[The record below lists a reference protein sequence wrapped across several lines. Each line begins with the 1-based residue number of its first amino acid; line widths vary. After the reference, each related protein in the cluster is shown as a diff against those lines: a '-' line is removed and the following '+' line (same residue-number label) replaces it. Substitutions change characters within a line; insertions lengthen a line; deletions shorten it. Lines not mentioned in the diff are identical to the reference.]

1 MKTAL
6 RLIKYVMTEK
16 LLIFSGLFLTALI
29 GLTEVF
35 TGAALKL
42 LTDSVKNIGE
52 FFEAGNKD
60 LIEIPLKLKVP
71 MLFFK
76 KKLSILN
83 TVLSGEDEI
92 LQGMIVI
99 ALIFTAVYLVQVL
112 SDYFRDV
119 FLGTANQRIMKK
131 IKKEIFSK
139 VINMPEYLIKNEKAG
154 DLMSRVTY
162 DAMVLSNLMDIFVE
176 LVRSMVYMLIFVP
189 LMFFI
194 NWKIAFFT
202 AIFFPLTFYFIKLL
216 SKRVRKSS
224 RMVTDSTA
232 EYTAFI
238 EENIKDI
245 GMIKKEGTE
254 KTQIEQFDLLVEN
267 NYNDNVRLII
277 AKSILKPSNEF
288 MGIFGL
294 SIASVFFSYLI
305 VRHNFNAG
313 NAVLFLYMMKTSYKP
328 FKKVAQ
334 ASGELFNSIVCAGK
348 IFDLL
353 DRR

>member
-1 MKTAL
+1 
-6 RLIKYVMTEK
+6 
-16 LLIFSGLFLTALI
+16 
-29 GLTEVF
+29 
-35 TGAALKL
+35 
-42 LTDSVKNIGE
+42 
-52 FFEAGNKD
+52 
-60 LIEIPLKLKVP
+60 IEIPLKLKVP

-99 ALIFTAVYLVQVL
+99 ALIFTAVYLIQVL

>member
-1 MKTAL
+1 
-6 RLIKYVMTEK
+6 
-16 LLIFSGLFLTALI
+16 
-29 GLTEVF
+29 
-35 TGAALKL
+35 
-42 LTDSVKNIGE
+42 
-52 FFEAGNKD
+52 
-60 LIEIPLKLKVP
+60 

-99 ALIFTAVYLVQVL
+99 ALIFTAVYLIQVL

>member
-6 RLIKYVMTEK
+6 RLIKYIMSEK
-16 LLIFSGLFLTALI
+16 VLIFSGLFLTALI
-29 GLTEVF
+29 GFTEVL

-99 ALIFTAVYLVQVL
+99 ALIFTAVYLIQVL

-119 FLGTANQRIMKK
+119 FLGTANQRIMKR

-139 VINMPEYLIKNEKAG
+139 VINMPEYLMKNEKTG

-267 NYNDNVRLII
+267 NYNDNVRLIL

>member
-6 RLIKYVMTEK
+6 RLIKYIMSEK
-16 LLIFSGLFLTALI
+16 VLIFSGLFLTALI

-99 ALIFTAVYLVQVL
+99 ALIFTAVYLIQVL

-202 AIFFPLTFYFIKLL
+202 AIFFSAYILFYKTFIK
-216 SKRVRKSS
+216 
-224 RMVTDSTA
+224 TGQ
-232 EYTAFI
+232 
-238 EENIKDI
+238 EEFKN
-245 GMIKKEGTE
+245 GYR
-254 KTQIEQFDLLVEN
+254 QH
-267 NYNDNVRLII
+267 
-277 AKSILKPSNEF
+277 S
-288 MGIFGL
+288 GIYC
-294 SIASVFFSYLI
+294 IY
-305 VRHNFNAG
+305 
-313 NAVLFLYMMKTSYKP
+313 
-328 FKKVAQ
+328 
-334 ASGELFNSIVCAGK
+334 
-348 IFDLL
+348 
-353 DRR
+353 